1 MINSMTDKCPRLT
14 GHLALKWQ
22 GLLKSCIIEQA
33 MTGLKTESRQF
44 SVLGIY
50 MPCPLTQGLEHIGSS
65 SSHFVVSNFNHI
77 LFPQPAPPHPSRS
90 QVATGGGAAEKQ
102 KSIDSYP
109 EVRSSQVPGM
119 HSSQET
125 RHQGCQGNL
134 KY

>member
-1 MINSMTDKCPRLT
+1 MPEAKWAPSSQ
-14 GHLALKWQ
+14 WQ

-33 MTGLKTESRQF
+33 MTGLKTGSRQF
-44 SVLGIY
+44 SIPGIY
-50 MPCPLTQGLEHIGSS
+50 MPCPLTQGRIGSS

-77 LFPQPAPPHPSRS
+77 LFPSQPLPI
-90 QVATGGGAAEKQ
+90 QATARLLQGAETAEKQ

-109 EVRSSQVPGM
+109 EVRSSQVLRKHG
-119 HSSQET
+119 SQET